1 MGTSTFPMIPTLT
14 ILCVLSIS
22 TIPNLVLSFP
32 IAPSISTMRTQ
43 RGRAVVG
50 RQYCTS
56 PHPSYC
62 SYSTSLRSTEQE
74 EETITSTTE
83 KSVDSEASTRIF
95 VERPIIHW
103 TVPIQKIGWQDEDT
117 GIWYDEDGPRKGP
130 PQNYWRQN
138 LDQRA
143 YQLDMDLVTQALRD
157 ESDGGIDTK
166 LDGASK
172 EVEGK
177 NSVRRPSRHRNLLG
191 KWAPIYFAGAKVA
204 TSSPNDSKPADDND
218 SVGWTIEVPLTI
230 EIFRTAGRKLAPK
243 NHYGIFDASLAE
255 GEEITMKT
263 SDGAIDITVGANEA
277 NEPVAFGKVTVAGSD
292 RALQLGG
299 VTYVSDYLLVQRNGE
314 GRLSDIWLRCDD
326 AYLGQNVEE

>member
-1 MGTSTFPMIPTLT
+1 MIPIVT

-22 TIPNLVLSFP
+22 TIPNLVLSFTT
-32 IAPSISTMRTQ
+32 APSISKNRTQ

-62 SYSTSLRSTEQE
+62 SYSTSLRSTEQRLEE
-74 EETITSTTE
+74 EETITSTT
-83 KSVDSEASTRIF
+83 SIA

-157 ESDGGIDTK
+157 VSDGGIDTK

-191 KWAPIYFAGAKVA
+191 KWAPIYLAGSKVA
-204 TSSPNDSKPADDND
+204 ISSPNDSKPVDDND
-218 SVGWTIEVPLTI
+218 SVGSTIEVPLTI
-230 EIFRTAGRKLAPK
+230 DIFRTAGRKLAPK
-243 NHYGIFDASLAE
+243 NHYGVFDASLAE
-255 GEEITMKT
+255 GEEVTMKT
-263 SDGAIDITVGANEA
+263 SDGAIDTTVCASEA
-277 NEPVAFGKVTVAGSD
+277 NDPVALGKVTVAGSD
-292 RALQLGG
+292 CALQLGG
-299 VTYVSDYLLVQRNGE
+299 VTYVSDYLLVQRNEE

-326 AYLGQNVEE
+326 AYLGKNVEE